1 MTGRNGKLNRREF
14 VTTSLGY
21 LATAGLATVTPG
33 LVVRA
38 EDTPA
43 SKTTTKN
50 GVIYRKLGRTG
61 MEVPIVSMGAG
72 ACNDP
77 TVVQACYEAGMRLF
91 DTASAYAFGRN
102 EQMVANALHK
112 LQVRDKVVLVTK
124 CLTSA
129 QRAGLTPEQSKETLK
144 KTVEGSLKR
153 LKTDYIDVLQ
163 LYDVRDPGPIR
174 DQAILEAM
182 SEIKKEGKARAIGV
196 STHADMANVINAM
209 VEVGIYDVVLTS
221 FNFTLAADQDL
232 MGAVR
237 NAAAKGMGIIA
248 MKVLAG
254 GARFPNP
261 ETLRQYSGSVIN
273 SAALKWV
280 LRNEFIAT
288 SIPGIANFD
297 HLRDNFAVA
306 SNLELTEEEERFL
319 SDNSITLGMEFCR
332 QCSKCLAS
340 CPKKAD
346 IPDLMRTHMYATQ
359 YADFRLARDTIDSIP
374 PQQGLDA
381 CASCETCAAKCANSV
396 NIPRKIEELKLIYG

>member
-1 MTGRNGKLNRREF
+1 MTGRNGELNRREF
-14 VTTSLGY
+14 VATSLGY

-33 LVVRA
+33 LVRA

-43 SKTTTKN
+43 PNTTTKN

-61 MEVPIVSMGAG
+61 MEIPIVGMGAG

-77 TVVQACYEAGMRLF
+77 TLVQACYEAGMRLF

-102 EQMVANALHK
+102 EQMVANALNK
-112 LQVRDKVVLVTK
+112 LQARDKVVLVTQGF
-124 CLTSA
+124 TPA
-129 QRAGLTPEQSKETLK
+129 QRAAATGQQAKEILR

-153 LKTDYIDVLQ
+153 LKTDYIDVL
-163 LYDVRDPGPIR
+163 LLHDVRDPGPIR

-182 SEIKKEGKARAIGV
+182 SEIKKEGKARAIGAT
-196 STHADMANVINAM
+196 THADMANVINAS

-221 FNFTLAADQDL
+221 FNFTLATDQDL
-232 MGAVR
+232 MAAVR

-248 MKVLAG
+248 MKVFAG

-261 ETLRQYSGSVIN
+261 QTLREYSGSVIN

-280 LRNEFIAT
+280 LRHDFIAT

-297 HLRDNFAVA
+297 HLRDNFAIA

-340 CPKKAD
+340 CPRKAD

-359 YADFRLARDTIDSIP
+359 YADFRLARETIDGIP
-374 PQQGLDA
+374 RQRGLET
-381 CASCETCAAKCANSV
+381 CTSCENCVAKCANSV